1 MNSIWKVTA
10 TKDQAQVASGMWVE
24 IVKKSSLIGPTPQ
37 EVLSAIK
44 NKYGLT
50 SIPSGIGGFLIV
62 KL

>member
-1 MNSIWKVTA
+1 MNTIWRVTA

-44 NKYGLT
+44 NKHGLI
-50 SIPSGIGGFLIV
+50 SMPSGIAGFSIV
-62 KL
+62 KI